1 MNTRRTGSA
10 SAEASLAQGMARRLR
25 EWAVAA
31 GAPEAAARAAGRA
44 GQELI
49 RALAQGHACLE
60 MEPGRVAELLASRV
74 VACPGERL
82 APLILDAGNRLYFA
96 RYFDYEQRLA
106 RALASRTLAVPAL
119 SAESVTRGRAL
130 LDALFAQSA
139 ENPDWQKLAVAMGLS
154 GRLTLISGGP
164 GTGKTST
171 VVRILACLL
180 NEDLLA
186 RIALAAPTGK
196 AAARMHEA
204 VLAAAER
211 EQLPAA
217 VRAGLPARA
226 LTLHRLL
233 AYSPQRGFMH
243 HAGHPLPVDVLV
255 IDEAS
260 MLDLALATRVC
271 EALPREARLIL
282 LGDKDQLAAVEA
294 GAIFAALAADP
305 TLATTQRAQLS
316 ALTGIPESLMQTPP
330 PHHQTPLAGQV
341 LWLSRTYRFA
351 GDSGIHRLALAV
363 RDGDA
368 ASALGLLAA
377 RPASDDLEW
386 LAGAGSDAQP
396 ALINR
401 LVDGFAAYLDALEAG
416 QAGALDPTAL
426 FAAFNRFRVLC
437 ATRGGPRGVEAINA
451 LLTEAAQA
459 RLPGSGLGRG
469 DWFVGRPIMVQRNDH
484 GQQLFNGD
492 VGIVLPADEEGRL
505 SVYFP
510 NIEQGWRRVP
520 PARLPEHET
529 AFAMTVHKAQGSEFD
544 EVALVLPPGDESPAV
559 TRELIYTGVTRARRR
574 VVVCAETVT
583 LKEGIARRLER
594 RSGLLARLSEA
605 LGEARD
611 A

>member
-1 MNTRRTGSA
+1 MSMGSPDRF
-10 SAEASLAQGMARRLR
+10 SAEASLAQGMARRLH
-25 EWAVAA
+25 EWALAA
-31 GAPEAAARAAGRA
+31 GAPEAAARSAGKA
-44 GQELI
+44 GHELI

-60 MEPGRVAELLASRV
+60 LEPDSVAELLASRV
-74 VACPGERL
+74 VARPGEPA
-82 APLILDAGNRLYFA
+82 APLILDAGNRLYLA

-106 RALASRTLAVPAL
+106 RALAARTSTVRAL
-119 SAESVTRGRAL
+119 SADSVMRGRAL
-130 LDALFAQSA
+130 LDTLFAQSA
-139 ENPDWQKLAVAMGLS
+139 ENPDWQKLAVAMGL
-154 GRLTLISGGP
+154 GGHLTLISGGP

-180 NEDLLA
+180 NEDPQA

-204 VLAAAER
+204 VQAAAER
-211 EQLPAA
+211 EQLSAA

-226 LTLHRLL
+226 VTLHRLL
-233 AYSPQRGFMH
+233 AYSPQRGFAH
-243 HAGHPLPVDVLV
+243 HAGHPLPLDVLV

-305 TLATTQRAQLS
+305 TLASTQRAQLS
-316 ALTGIPESLMQTPP
+316 ALTGIPATLMQTPP

-341 LWLSRTYRFA
+341 VWLTRTYRFA
-351 GDSGIHRLALAV
+351 SDSGIHRLALAV

-368 ASALGLLAA
+368 ASALELLAA
-377 RPASDDLEW
+377 RTPADDLEW
-386 LAGAGSDAQP
+386 LAGAGSETQP
-396 ALINR
+396 ALISR
-401 LVDGFAAYLDALEAG
+401 LVEGFATYFDALEAG
-416 QAGALDPTAL
+416 QAGSFDPATL

-437 ATRGGPRGVEAINA
+437 ATRGGTRGVEVINA
-451 LLTEAAQA
+451 LLAEAAQA
-459 RLPGSGLGRG
+459 RLQGGGLATG
-469 DWFVGRPIMVQRNDH
+469 DWFVGRPVMVQRNDH

-492 VGIVLPADEEGRL
+492 VGIVLPAEEEGQL

-510 NIEQGWRRVP
+510 GVDRGWRRVP

-559 TRELIYTGVTRARRR
+559 TRELLYTGVTRARLR
-574 VVVCAETVT
+574 VIVHAESRT
-583 LKEGIARRLER
+583 LGEGIARRLER
-594 RSGLLARLSEA
+594 KSGLLARVSEA
-605 LGEARD
+605 LGA
-611 A
+611 AHNA